1 MTKGKLS
8 KLLNKQKQ
16 TMKKINKG
24 KKRKNTGRR
33 TFRNVKHLN
42 LMKKTFKKLHGGD
55 NEVVNEVNIKKEY
68 DKIEDVEPN
77 TIEKKDVMLKE
88 ENIIPQEESNIDA
101 ISFFENSKERENE
114 IDNSDSDI
122 QVMNDILESEP
133 SVMNDIP
140 ESETPVINTN
150 VSPENTQ
157 MTNTDVIDETPFIDK
172 ENNSLNNP
180 TDNSV
185 SVTINTTMDD
195 LINNVAKR
203 VILLQQNDSR
213 KSIDQNLLTASIT
226 NAENA

>member
-1 MTKGKLS
+1 MSRVFSSSHTELHAYKYFRG
-8 KLLNKQKQ
+8 
-16 TMKKINKG
+16 
-24 KKRKNTGRR
+24 
-33 TFRNVKHLN
+33 TF
-42 LMKKTFKKLHGGD
+42 
-55 NEVVNEVNIKKEY
+55 
-68 DKIEDVEPN
+68 
-77 TIEKKDVMLKE
+77 
-88 ENIIPQEESNIDA
+88 IIFIFPKWFS
-101 ISFFENSKERENE
+101 ISFFENSKVRENE